1 MINKISRIDYPL
13 FFLFGTVINFS
24 SRTVAQAQEN
34 LFSTENITRIVCLS
48 VAFILISFYM
58 IKTRAIERLHI
69 SIPIFCLFLFWLE
82 GILSFVFCEWMSYG
96 LLKWIEY
103 FVILLGACYIS
114 CLDRKIPGYALRSYE
129 MMKIFLEVLIAS
141 VMIGALIDPERALY
155 SGENEYSALRD
166 AVLPFILRGWI
177 ISITSTSVGMISAIL
192 LFDRIIKILDEGAHF
207 NDVVKLCVF
216 SGCVITA
223 QSRTAIIGLSIALVF
238 LVICSRMSKKIK
250 IFFVAFGITILLI
263 FSQDLFSFLLRGQEG
278 EVLASFSGR
287 TVWWEYAWNFFKQSN
302 GYIKLFGNGFAAGE
316 KIIAA
321 RSNAVMYTLDSEY
334 FAILISNGLFGLFCY
349 GLFWIKT
356 FQKIR
361 IKIKQDRRENK
372 KFGLGIEVL
381 GVSIIILCRTFTVT
395 SLALHTYYLLIMV
408 FLLCA
413 IDGKAKSFQRRN
425 FNEY

>member
-1 MINKISRIDYPL
+1 
-13 FFLFGTVINFS
+13 
-24 SRTVAQAQEN
+24 
-34 LFSTENITRIVCLS
+34 
-48 VAFILISFYM
+48 
-58 IKTRAIERLHI
+58 
-69 SIPIFCLFLFWLE
+69 
-82 GILSFVFCEWMSYG
+82 
-96 LLKWIEY
+96 
-103 FVILLGACYIS
+103 
-114 CLDRKIPGYALRSYE
+114 
-129 MMKIFLEVLIAS
+129 
-141 VMIGALIDPERALY
+141 
-155 SGENEYSALRD
+155 
-166 AVLPFILRGWI
+166 
-177 ISITSTSVGMISAIL
+177 
-192 LFDRIIKILDEGAHF
+192 
-207 NDVVKLCVF
+207 
-216 SGCVITA
+216 
-223 QSRTAIIGLSIALVF
+223 
-238 LVICSRMSKKIK
+238 MSKKTK
-250 IFFVAFGITILLI
+250 IFFIAFGITILLT
-263 FSQDLFSFLLRGQEG
+263 FSPELFSFLLRGQEG

-287 TVWWEYAWNFFKQSN
+287 TVWWKYAWNFFKQSN
-302 GYIKLFGNGFAAGE
+302 DYIKLFGNGFAAGE

-361 IKIKQDRRENK
+361 IRIKQDRRENK